1 MSGFVSGSKYK
12 KYIFY
17 ELDMM
22 NMFVFALSDV
32 GLQVPQHHCV
42 RERETEITGYELH
55 VLDSESRVSE
65 CSSCEYALNM
75 S

>member
-1 MSGFVSGSKYK
+1 
-12 KYIFY
+12 
-17 ELDMM
+17 MM

-42 RERETEITGYELH
+42 RERKTEITGCELH